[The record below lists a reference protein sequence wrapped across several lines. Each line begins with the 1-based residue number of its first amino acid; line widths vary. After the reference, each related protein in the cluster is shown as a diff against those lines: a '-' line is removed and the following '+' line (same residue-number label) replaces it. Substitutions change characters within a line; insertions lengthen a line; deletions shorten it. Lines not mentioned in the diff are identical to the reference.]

1 MSREGRSSLRPLA
14 DAGGSSSRS
23 TENGMVATDAR
34 ERVPPVATTPPSSC
48 VAREWTDFGK
58 SVGRYD
64 GEGAIATCTGG
75 PQPVRLTPEAH
86 CPPQPAHCQL
96 PTANYPLPTAHCPLP
111 TTHCQLPTANY
122 QLPTTNYQLP
132 TTNYL
137 DKYAIISDLMQMIA
151 SQIPV
156 ILVWAVTAALLAYY
170 AVSVASE
177 ITYVTLADGRKTER
191 KLPLVFRLLLPFVPN
206 LSRVVSLPSFASAR
220 DAAEWMIVACGLE
233 GLLSGAEFVAL
244 KMLVPLV
251 CGSAFAV
258 AILSISAMAPDS
270 FIAGNCVILIL
281 MGFLYFYAY
290 PLLWLR
296 KTLKRRHESIMLAL
310 PFVLDLLTLSV
321 EAGMDFMSALQRNCE
336 RRRLDPLNE
345 ELIRMTREIQMG
357 MARRVALRNM
367 ADRVRQPDLRSVSHA
382 LIQADELGVPIAPIL
397 RIQSEQLRSRR
408 FDRAEKLANEAPVKM
423 LGPLLLCIFPAVM
436 IVLLAPILLEA
447 VKNIM

>member
-1 MSREGRSSLRPLA
+1 M
-14 DAGGSSSRS
+14 
-23 TENGMVATDAR
+23 
-34 ERVPPVATTPPSSC
+34 
-48 VAREWTDFGK
+48 
-58 SVGRYD
+58 
-64 GEGAIATCTGG
+64 
-75 PQPVRLTPEAH
+75 
-86 CPPQPAHCQL
+86 
-96 PTANYPLPTAHCPLP
+96 
-111 TTHCQLPTANY
+111 
-122 QLPTTNYQLP
+122 
-132 TTNYL
+132 
-137 DKYAIISDLMQMIA
+137 DKYAIISGLMQMIA

-281 MGFLYFYAY
+281 MGFLYFYSY